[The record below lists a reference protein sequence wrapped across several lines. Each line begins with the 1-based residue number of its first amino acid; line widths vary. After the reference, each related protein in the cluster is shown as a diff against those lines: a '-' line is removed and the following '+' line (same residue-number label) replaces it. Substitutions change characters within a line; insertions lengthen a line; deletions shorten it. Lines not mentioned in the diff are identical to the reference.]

1 MEEVSAFDYSVLRF
15 WLDVIQWLVTGIIAV
30 WLMITRSKKDN
41 AEVIAT
47 LEKRIARLETI
58 QSSMPT
64 YEDVLRVREEV
75 SGLRS
80 EIKSSKHLLEVI
92 HQHLLDKGKP

>member
-1 MEEVSAFDYSVLRF
+1 
-15 WLDVIQWLVTGIIAV
+15 
-30 WLMITRSKKDN
+30 
-41 AEVIAT
+41 
-47 LEKRIARLETI
+47 
-58 QSSMPT
+58 MPT